1 MRRARVDGADLVPRE
16 AIIRRALP
24 LAAALLLTG
33 CNGGTVDRHDLTKD
47 AGALDSIACE
57 GALVADGV
65 ARGRTTVFYARE
77 QAEELRVQTSNLA
90 HALAVRKSIPGLE
103 RRVREKS
110 KEAAALARVLQRLH
124 DHPSDRTVGAD
135 VERALRRAGS
145 CP

>member
-1 MRRARVDGADLVPRE
+1 M
-16 AIIRRALP
+16 IRRALP
-24 LAAALLLTG
+24 LVAALLLTG

-47 AGALDSIACE
+47 AGTLDSIACE

-65 ARGRTTVFYARE
+65 ARGRTWAFYARE

-90 HALAVRKSIPGLE
+90 HALAVRKTVPGLD

-110 KEAAALARVLQRLH
+110 KEASDLVRVLQRLR
-124 DHPSDRTVGAD
+124 DHASDRTVGAD
-135 VERALRRAGS
+135 VERLLERAGK

>member
-1 MRRARVDGADLVPRE
+1 M
-16 AIIRRALP
+16 IRRALP
-24 LAAALLLTG
+24 LVAALLLTG

-47 AGALDSIACE
+47 AGTLDSIACE

-65 ARGRTTVFYARE
+65 ARGRTWAFYARE

-90 HALAVRKSIPGLE
+90 HALAVRKTVPGLD

-110 KEAAALARVLQRLH
+110 KEASDLVRVLQRLH
-124 DHPSDRTVGAD
+124 DHASDRTVGAD
-135 VERALRRAGS
+135 VERLLERAGK

>member
-1 MRRARVDGADLVPRE
+1 M
-16 AIIRRALP
+16 IRRALP
-24 LAAALLLTG
+24 LVAALLLTG

-47 AGALDSIACE
+47 AGTLDSIVCE

-65 ARGRTTVFYARE
+65 ARDRTWAFYARE

-90 HALAVRKSIPGLE
+90 HALAVRKTVPGLD

-110 KEAAALARVLQRLH
+110 KEASDLVRVLQRLH
-124 DHPSDRTVGAD
+124 DHASDRTVGAD
-135 VERALRRAGS
+135 VERLLERAGK

>member
-1 MRRARVDGADLVPRE
+1 M
-16 AIIRRALP
+16 IRRALP
-24 LAAALLLTG
+24 LVAALLLTG

-47 AGALDSIACE
+47 AGTLDSIACE

-65 ARGRTTVFYARE
+65 ARSRTTVFYARE
-77 QAEELRVQTSNLA
+77 QAEELRIQTSNLA
-90 HALAVRKSIPGLE
+90 HALATRKSIPSIE

-110 KEAAALARVLQRLH
+110 NEAAALARVLQRLH

-135 VERALRRAGS
+135 VERLLKHAGN

>member
-1 MRRARVDGADLVPRE
+1 M
-16 AIIRRALP
+16 IRRALP
-24 LAAALLLTG
+24 LVAALLLTG

-47 AGALDSIACE
+47 AGTLDSIACE

-65 ARGRTTVFYARE
+65 ARGRTWAFYARE

-90 HALAVRKSIPGLE
+90 HALAVRKTVPGLD

-110 KEAAALARVLQRLH
+110 KEASDLVRVLQRLH
-124 DHPSDRTVGAD
+124 DHASDRTVGAD
-135 VERALRRAGS
+135 VERLLERVGK